1 MAIHNN
7 PPASA
12 SYAQPAQPPNQTSN
26 VHSVQTV
33 NNQQAG
39 GKKKKHK
46 KKKGNIG
53 QGGHTT
59 TNNNNNTVGGNKGKK
74 KLKYPCKLCKDDHL
88 THQCPNMEVYL

>member
-39 GKKKKHK
+39 GKKNTRKIRVILD
-46 KKKGNIG
+46 KGAIRQLITIKILLG
-53 QGGHTT
+53 
-59 TNNNNNTVGGNKGKK
+59 VRK
-74 KLKYPCKLCKDDHL
+74 
-88 THQCPNMEVYL
+88 VRRS

>member
-39 GKKKKHK
+39 GKKKNTRKRRVILD
-46 KKKGNIG
+46 KGAIRQLITITILLG
-53 QGGHTT
+53 
-59 TNNNNNTVGGNKGKK
+59 VIK
-74 KLKYPCKLCKDDHL
+74 
-88 THQCPNMEVYL
+88 VRRS